1 MDREELLYR
10 INYSHNFERIFSSL
24 TWRIDKLISLALLIL
39 GSAVFSGVQGAFWYG
54 LAVAVLTAIQ
64 MNYQFAK
71 SSEHS
76 ARQSREYLK
85 LLTLEGRYSDDD
97 ALLDK
102 LVELEDNDLTPWYIL
117 SDAALVRTNIG
128 RGYSEDQDP
137 HLSRFKRFVA
147 WFAGDN
153 PRR

>member
-1 MDREELLYR
+1 MDREQLLYR
-10 INYSHNFERIFSSL
+10 ISYSYHLERIFSSL

-39 GSAVFSGVQGAFWYG
+39 GSAVFSGVHGAFWYG

-76 ARQSREYLK
+76 ARQSKEYLK
-85 LLTLEGRYSDDD
+85 LLNLEGRFSDDE
-97 ALLDK
+97 LLDK
-102 LVELEDNDLTPWYIL
+102 LVELEDKDLTPWYIL
-117 SDAALVRTNIG
+117 SDAALVRTNIA
-128 RGYSEDQDP
+128 RDYPQTEDP
-137 HLSRFKRFVA
+137 YLTPFKQSVA

>member
-1 MDREELLYR
+1 MDREQLLYR
-10 INYSHNFERIFSSL
+10 INYSYHLERIFSSL
-24 TWRIDKLISLALLIL
+24 TWRIDKLISLTLLIL
-39 GSAVFSGVQGAFWYG
+39 GSAVFSGVHGAFWYG

-76 ARQSREYLK
+76 ARQSKEYLK
-85 LLTLEGRYSDDD
+85 LLNLEGRFSDDE
-97 ALLDK
+97 LLDK
-102 LVELEDNDLTPWYIL
+102 LVELEDKDLTPWYIL
-117 SDAALVRTNIG
+117 CDVALVRTNIA
-128 RGYSEDQDP
+128 RDYPQTEDPYLTRYKQ
-137 HLSRFKRFVA
+137 SVA